1 MPLTSIL
8 IVEDDKYISSLI
20 QMFLKDEGYKSY
32 VATSGKE
39 AFALFYANSPDVVL
53 LDLGLPDM
61 DGMEIISTLR
71 EKAQVPILVVSARE
85 EELDKINALDAGA
98 DDFITKPFFMGE
110 LLARIRVAERKMR
123 SSPQSDSDDFQCE
136 ELHVSWTSGIVSLGE
151 KEIHLTPTEFKLLKL
166 LIENRGKV
174 LTHNFII
181 HHVWGFGESNDAQ
194 SLRVFMASLRRKIE
208 LDPAKPHYIITQ
220 VGVGY
225 RFINQG

>member
-1 MPLTSIL
+1 
-8 IVEDDKYISSLI
+8 
-20 QMFLKDEGYKSY
+20 
-32 VATSGKE
+32 
-39 AFALFYANSPDVVL
+39 
-53 LDLGLPDM
+53 
-61 DGMEIISTLR
+61 
-71 EKAQVPILVVSARE
+71 
-85 EELDKINALDAGA
+85 
-98 DDFITKPFFMGE
+98 MGE

>member
-1 MPLTSIL
+1 MAQTSIL

-32 VATSGKE
+32 LAASGKE
-39 AFALFYANSPDVVL
+39 ALALFYANSPDVVL
-53 LDLGLPDM
+53 LDLGLPDL
-61 DGMEIISTLR
+61 DGMEIISSLR
-71 EKAQVPILVVSARE
+71 EKSQIPILVVSARE

-110 LLARIRVAERKMR
+110 LLARIRVAERKLR
-123 SSPQSDSDDFQCE
+123 SIPQSDSNDFRCE
-136 ELHVSWTSGIVSLGE
+136 DLNVSWSNGIVSLGE

-208 LDPAKPHYIITQ
+208 LDPAKPHFILTQ

>member
-71 EKAQVPILVVSARE
+71 EKTQVPILVVSARE

-136 ELHVSWTSGIVSLGE
+136 ELHVSWTSGIVSLGG

>member
-1 MPLTSIL
+1 MAQTSIL

-32 VATSGKE
+32 LATSGKE
-39 AFALFYANSPDVVL
+39 ALALFYANSPDVVL
-53 LDLGLPDM
+53 LDLGLPDL
-61 DGMEIISTLR
+61 DGMEIISSLR
-71 EKAQVPILVVSARE
+71 EKSQIPILVVSAQE

-110 LLARIRVAERKMR
+110 LLARIRVAERKLR
-123 SSPQSDSDDFQCE
+123 SIPQSDSNDFRCE
-136 ELHVSWTSGIVSLGE
+136 DLHVSWSNGIVSLGE

-208 LDPAKPHYIITQ
+208 LDPAKPHFILTQ